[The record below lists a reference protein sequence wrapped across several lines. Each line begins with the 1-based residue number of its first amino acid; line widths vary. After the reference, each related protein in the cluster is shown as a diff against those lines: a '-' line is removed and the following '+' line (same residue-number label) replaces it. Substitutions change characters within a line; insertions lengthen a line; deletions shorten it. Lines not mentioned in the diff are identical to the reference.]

1 MQTMH
6 TLQIIAHRGASFDY
20 PENTELSF
28 LAAVEQKADGV
39 ECDVRLTSCGTMVCI
54 HDPRIDRVSDGTGL
68 VSAMTYEQLTHYN
81 FGTADF
87 PQRPLAYDRLLE
99 IMEAYPDKHLF
110 IEAKHFS
117 RFGRIVEEQ
126 LVLRLRYFGMLNRPT
141 VHVIS
146 FSPLAMQRMRSI
158 APNVDRIFLQSPRG
172 KPFKRWGM
180 PGDVGASIIEAK
192 NNPRLLPA
200 SYMWTVD
207 EPDDMRW
214 ARRHGVRYMA
224 TNRPSLARQV
234 LGRE

>member
-110 IEAKHFS
+110 
-117 RFGRIVEEQ
+117 
-126 LVLRLRYFGMLNRPT
+126 Y
-141 VHVIS
+141 
-146 FSPLAMQRMRSI
+146 
-158 APNVDRIFLQSPRG
+158 
-172 KPFKRWGM
+172 
-180 PGDVGASIIEAK
+180 
-192 NNPRLLPA
+192 
-200 SYMWTVD
+200 
-207 EPDDMRW
+207 
-214 ARRHGVRYMA
+214 
-224 TNRPSLARQV
+224 
-234 LGRE
+234 

>member
-1 MQTMH
+1 M
-6 TLQIIAHRGASFDY
+6 
-20 PENTELSF
+20 
-28 LAAVEQKADGV
+28 
-39 ECDVRLTSCGTMVCI
+39 
-54 HDPRIDRVSDGTGL
+54 
-68 VSAMTYEQLTHYN
+68 
-81 FGTADF
+81 
-87 PQRPLAYDRLLE
+87 
-99 IMEAYPDKHLF
+99 
-110 IEAKHFS
+110 
-117 RFGRIVEEQ
+117 EEQ

-158 APNVDRIFLQSPRG
+158 APNIDRIFLQSPRG

-180 PGDVGASIIEAK
+180 PGDVGASITEAK

-214 ARRHGVRYMA
+214 PAGMA
-224 TNRPSLARQV
+224 CATWPRTGPSLARQV

>member
-54 HDPRIDRVSDGTGL
+54 HDPRIDRVSDGMGL

-146 FSPLAMQRMRSI
+146 FSPLAMQRMRYRSNF
-158 APNVDRIFLQSPRG
+158 PT
-172 KPFKRWGM
+172 KPTWQA
-180 PGDVGASIIEAK
+180 V
-192 NNPRLLPA
+192 
-200 SYMWTVD
+200 
-207 EPDDMRW
+207 
-214 ARRHGVRYMA
+214 
-224 TNRPSLARQV
+224 
-234 LGRE
+234 